1 MSKKSKKINAEL
13 MQILMSSDVQ
23 IIFTNL
29 SEYAT
34 KPSMSY
40 FVFQGTDR
48 KFEMN
53 IEPKRFGIS
62 NYTIIK
68 DNGDKFSCR
77 ARPNAVFLRR
87 PVADD
92 ILEIYRTIKL
102 RHLIQQVNTNKCK

>member
-1 MSKKSKKINAEL
+1 MSKKSRKINTEL
-13 MQILMSSDVQ
+13 MKTLLAPDIEITFS
-23 IIFTNL
+23 NL

-34 KPSMSY
+34 KPSVSY
-40 FVFQGTDR
+40 FVFQGIDC

-53 IEPKRFGIS
+53 IEPKRFGIA
-62 NYTIIK
+62 NYTIIR

-77 ARPNAVFLRR
+77 ARANAVFLRR

-102 RHLIQQVNTNKCK
+102 RHLIQQFKTKRK

>member
-34 KPSMSY
+34 RPNMSY

-68 DNGDKFSCR
+68 DNRDKFSCR

-102 RHLIQQVNTNKCK
+102 RHLIQQVNTKKCK